1 MMPWC
6 EALSKAFS
14 RLNRTHPV
22 YWFLLKPSGISWS
35 YLTMWS
41 WQLVW
46 SDNVVL
52 AACLIWECTLL
63 DDKDKHYGLEVHF
76 INSSHTVVMQRA
88 SKIGPLSI
96 RVKESRELCVVQAY
110 LFVTKKSINQEVKQL
125 EEKLQSF
132 RTDMGQLKLDFKNLE
147 NIQEES
153 NLQVKKLDELIEK

>member
-1 MMPWC
+1 MNKGKIC
-6 EALSKAFS
+6 TTEKNVTNLSKF
-14 RLNRTHPV
+14 PV
-22 YWFLLKPSGISWS
+22 LE
-35 YLTMWS
+35 
-41 WQLVW
+41 Q
-46 SDNVVL
+46 NVDAHEKQTGRV
-52 AACLIWECTLL
+52 
-63 DDKDKHYGLEVHF
+63 KVHF

-110 LFVTKKSINQEVKQL
+110 SFFTKKSINQEVKQL

-132 RTDMGQLKLDFKNLE
+132 RTDMGQFKLDFKNLE